1 MAIQLGERK
10 ERIGEITLSAIELL
24 AAIAAIVLASIA
36 LGIATESK
44 PCQME
49 DLDDLDEGDTKD
61 NSTICAPFAADK
73 QICCGVDDAAVLIN
87 AGVVQLASV
96 IFLVLVFRLGL
107 QAWRYR
113 EERFP
118 MRATTVQMQGTKT
131 P

>member
-36 LGIATESK
+36 LGIATKDK

-49 DLDDLDEGDTKD
+49 DLDDVDEDETKD
-61 NSTICAPFAADK
+61 NSTICAPFVADK

-113 EERFP
+113 EERFRV
-118 MRATTVQMQGTKT
+118 RAATVQMQGTKT